1 MTTFGRVCLDYLT
14 PKQKQ
19 YKWCAINL
27 IKEKWCVKIKVIA
40 CADCRLKISYITKEE
55 VASPTVWMELLLP
68 QLMIDVFEERKM
80 KIFDVPGAYL
90 MLTCQNKNMY
100 CWNWRGFCVNNV
112 QSKTI
117 IKTTC
122 LKGIQYKGTIFN
134 IIEITVWMYWV
145 RLAVVQPI

>member
-1 MTTFGRVCLDYLT
+1 MFTQMSVKQGIKQFKKRSVDSIVKEYIQLHDMTTFGRVCLDYLT

-40 CADCRLKISYITKEE
+40 CADGRLKISYITKEE

-68 QLMIDVFEERKM
+68 QLMINVFEEREM

-90 MLTCQNKNMY
+90 NADMP
-100 CWNWRGFCVNNV
+100 
-112 QSKTI
+112 
-117 IKTTC
+117 
-122 LKGIQYKGTIFN
+122 
-134 IIEITVWMYWV
+134 E
-145 RLAVVQPI
+145 